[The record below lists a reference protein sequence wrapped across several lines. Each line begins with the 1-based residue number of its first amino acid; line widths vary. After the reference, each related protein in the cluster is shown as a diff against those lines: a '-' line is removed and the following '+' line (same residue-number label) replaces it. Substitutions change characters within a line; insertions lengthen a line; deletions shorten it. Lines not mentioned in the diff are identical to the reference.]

1 MQNQKRNDGYKNGS
15 DPLLNSLA
23 YRASQSRFYLQ
34 YVAFIPMPVLD
45 TEEGWLLSVQMEYRE
60 DGHRAKQSVSPV
72 LNYPLIHHRT
82 CFYSTQSA
90 PAVVSTQGLNSH
102 LIEEG
107 CRALLQLFS
116 SYFFPEAAI
125 ITVSAI
131 HWVME
136 EVRKVYTSKTSQVL
150 LINGAYL

>member
-1 MQNQKRNDGYKNGS
+1 MSDDVDERKYMRISRKGRKKRRQGGQANHTKIAFGDQEVEAETDEQRWKYKLLVQNQKRNDGYKNGS

-45 TEEGWLLSVQMEYRE
+45 TEEGWLLSVQMEYKE

-82 CFYSTQSA
+82 CFYSPQSVS
-90 PAVVSTQGLNSH
+90 AVVL
-102 LIEEG
+102 
-107 CRALLQLFS
+107 
-116 SYFFPEAAI
+116 
-125 ITVSAI
+125 
-131 HWVME
+131 
-136 EVRKVYTSKTSQVL
+136 KD
-150 LINGAYL
+150 